1 MPDSER
7 RDEPPVV
14 DAGGADRAIKIEQLL
29 LSGLDHYFRGRFER
43 AIDVW
48 TRVLFLD
55 RSHARAR
62 AYIDRARASVAERV
76 RKSEALLHAGVEA
89 CDRGDI
95 TGARALLTTAIAR
108 GGAHDEAWAVLD
120 RVERLETTG
129 GEDPAPAAARR
140 RAGARR
146 ARRGAAPATD
156 TGRGARRLPWLLLV
170 VLFAGATVVLFLA
183 GAWAQLVPV
192 PLGEQTGIDTAPQR
206 VAPALLPVPSVP
218 QLALERAMA
227 LVADDRHAEAL
238 GALATVRPG
247 DGVRGDVDRLRA
259 EIQRE
264 LLRRLPRT
272 PAAAA
277 AEYGD
282 APATDSKS
290 GAAP

>member
-1 MPDSER
+1 MADSVR
-7 RDEPPVV
+7 RGELPAV
-14 DAGGADRAIKIEQLL
+14 DAGGADRAVKIEQLL

-89 CDRGDI
+89 CDRGDV
-95 TGARALLTTAIAR
+95 TGARALLATAIAR
-108 GGAHDEAWAVLD
+108 GGAHDDAWAALD

-146 ARRGAAPATD
+146 ARRGAAPVTD
-156 TGRGARRLPWLLLV
+156 TGRGARRLPWLLLA
-170 VLFAGATVVLFLA
+170 VLFAGATVGLYLA
-183 GAWAQLVPV
+183 GSWAQLVPV
-192 PLGEQTGIDTAPQR
+192 PLGDQMGIEAVPQR

-218 QLALERAMA
+218 QLALERATA
-227 LVADDRHAEAL
+227 LVVDDHHAEAL
-238 GALATVRPG
+238 SVLATVRPG

-259 EIQRE
+259 EIQQE
-264 LLRRLPRT
+264 MLRRLPGT
-272 PAAAA
+272 MAAAA
-277 AEYGD
+277 AAYSD
-282 APATDSKS
+282 APGGS
-290 GAAP
+290 AAAR